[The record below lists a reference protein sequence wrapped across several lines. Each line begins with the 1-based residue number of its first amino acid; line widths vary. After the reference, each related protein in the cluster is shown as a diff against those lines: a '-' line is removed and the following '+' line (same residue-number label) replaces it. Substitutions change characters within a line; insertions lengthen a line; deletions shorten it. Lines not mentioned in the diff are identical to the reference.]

1 MCLERL
7 RSISPAGDHIHRTT
21 SCQCKDR
28 RDYCLFR
35 FDLKWEKW
43 HIWSRIIMWPLKKI
57 NFHSVTESGQLS
69 DYTKNIIRG
78 LNRYFS
84 WIWPFLPLSLM
95 RITRE
100 LSFLCCNDRLIR
112 MSPDEETP
120 PLVFMWS
127 SLVAEQQRCIRLL
140 FWLHFATDISPLEA
154 DDDVINTNMPHNR

>member
-7 RSISPAGDHIHRTT
+7 RSISPAGDHIHRAT

-100 LSFLCCNDRLIR
+100 LSFLCCNDWLIR
-112 MSPDEETP
+112 MSPDEDTP
-120 PLVFMWS
+120 LHGIHVIVFSCWATALHP
-127 SLVAEQQRCIRLL
+127 SLVLITFCHWYQSTRGWWWCDQ
-140 FWLHFATDISPLEA
+140 H
-154 DDDVINTNMPHNR
+154 